1 MIVLFVVCTF
11 INVITGTIKSLM
23 TVKGGNISA
32 AIWNAI
38 NAGLYS
44 FIVVLTATADMP
56 TAGKVIITIIANL
69 IGVYLIKLLEE
80 KLRKDRLWKLEMT
93 VLVADADAMHEAL
106 EWAKIPNHYVKAGRH
121 AVFSCFCETKQQTQD
136 AITVGA
142 SYGAKYFASETTLTP

>member
-32 AIWNAI
+32 AVWNAI

-93 VLVADADAMHEAL
+93 VRNENATMMHNDLSDAG
-106 EWAKIPNHYVKAGRH
+106 IPNNYHYAGKH
-121 AVFSCFCETKQQTQD
+121 AIFSCYCATKEDTKT
-136 AITVGA
+136 AITIG
-142 SYGAKYFASETTLTP
+142 SDYGAKYFASETTFTP